1 MNEIMNINGIEC
13 FERNGTAYLKLETVA
28 RGLGFIRI
36 ADSGN
41 EVVRWERV
49 RKYLSE
55 IGAMPTSGHDIPT
68 SGDREKLPDFI
79 PENIFY
85 RLAMKAKNE
94 TAEKFQALVAD
105 EIIPS
110 IRKTGGYIAGQE
122 QLTDAELMARALM
135 VAQKSIESRTEE
147 VKSLKLVNTVQQQQI
162 AELNPKATYYDLVLQ
177 CPDLIS
183 VTEIAKDYG
192 KSAKWLNR
200 ILEAHKIQY
209 RLRGIWILHQ
219 KYAKCGYTSTKTNP
233 YSKPDGSVH
242 TKPHTYWTQK
252 GRLFLYEFLKSL
264 GYLPIVEQQRDG
276 EDDTNLREERTT
288 KNEQK

>member
-1 MNEIMNINGIEC
+1 MNEIITINGVQCYE
-13 FERNGTAYLKLETVA
+13 ENGTAFLKLETVA
-28 RGLGFIRI
+28 RGLGFTEM
-36 ADSGN
+36 AASGN
-41 EVVRWERV
+41 ECVRWRTI
-49 RKYLSE
+49 RKYLGDLG
-55 IGAMPTSGHDIPT
+55 IATSCD
-68 SGDREKLPDFI
+68 ENELPDFI

-135 VAQKSIESRTEE
+135 VAQKTIESRTEE
-147 VKSLKLVNTVQQQQI
+147 VKSLKLANAVQQQQI

-177 CPDLIS
+177 CPDLVS

-192 KSAKWLNR
+192 KSAKWLNK
-200 ILEAHKIQY
+200 ILAEHKIQY
-209 RLRGIWILHQ
+209 SQRGIWLLHQ
-219 KYAKCGYTSTKTNP
+219 KYAKCGYTSTKKNP

-242 TKPHTYWTQK
+242 IKPHTYWTQK
-252 GRLFLYEFLKSL
+252 GRLFLYGFLKSL
-264 GYLPIVEQQRDG
+264 GYLPIVEQQRD
-276 EDDTNLREERTT
+276 EDDD
-288 KNEQK
+288 EQN

>member
-1 MNEIMNINGIEC
+1 
-13 FERNGTAYLKLETVA
+13 
-28 RGLGFIRI
+28 
-36 ADSGN
+36 
-41 EVVRWERV
+41 
-49 RKYLSE
+49 
-55 IGAMPTSGHDIPT
+55 
-68 SGDREKLPDFI
+68 
-79 PENIFY
+79 
-85 RLAMKAKNE
+85 MKAKNE

-135 VAQKSIESRTEE
+135 VAQKTIESRTEE

-200 ILEAHKIQY
+200 I
-209 RLRGIWILHQ
+209 
-219 KYAKCGYTSTKTNP
+219 
-233 YSKPDGSVH
+233 
-242 TKPHTYWTQK
+242 
-252 GRLFLYEFLKSL
+252 
-264 GYLPIVEQQRDG
+264 
-276 EDDTNLREERTT
+276 
-288 KNEQK
+288 

>member
-1 MNEIMNINGIEC
+1 MNGLPIMRISGVDCYEKEGII
-13 FERNGTAYLKLETVA
+13 YLKLENVA
-28 RGLGFIRI
+28 RGLGFTTT
-36 ADSGN
+36 AASGN
-41 EVVRWERV
+41 EVVRWNTV
-49 RKYLSE
+49 YNYLSDLKVVA
-55 IGAMPTSGHDIPT
+55 GSCNANYKDNC
-68 SGDREKLPDFI
+68 PDFI

-135 VAQKSIESRTEE
+135 VAQKTIELRKEE
-147 VKSLKLVNTVQQQQI
+147 IKSLELVNTVQQQQI

-252 GRLFLYEFLKSL
+252 GRLLIYEIMKS
-264 GYLPIVEQQRDG
+264 DG
-276 EDDTNLREERTT
+276 MMPLIEREV
-288 KNEQK
+288 

>member
-68 SGDREKLPDFI
+68 SGDGDFI

-135 VAQKSIESRTEE
+135 VAQKTIESRTEE

>member
-55 IGAMPTSGHDIPT
+55 IGAMPTSG
-68 SGDREKLPDFI
+68 DREKLPDFI

-85 RLAMKAKNE
+85 RIAMKAKNE

-135 VAQKSIESRTEE
+135 VAQKTIESRTEE